1 MISNWLWQKNK
12 ALNLLALE
20 QRYST
25 QLLIMVS
32 FSDIF
37 IEIKHALEIPDPAR
51 YTICENQ
58 TKTRRAEQR
67 SMGSDIKSN

>member
-1 MISNWLWQKNK
+1 
-12 ALNLLALE
+12 
-20 QRYST
+20 
-25 QLLIMVS
+25 MVS

-51 YTICENQ
+51 YKICENQ
-58 TKTRRAEQR
+58 TKTRRAEKR